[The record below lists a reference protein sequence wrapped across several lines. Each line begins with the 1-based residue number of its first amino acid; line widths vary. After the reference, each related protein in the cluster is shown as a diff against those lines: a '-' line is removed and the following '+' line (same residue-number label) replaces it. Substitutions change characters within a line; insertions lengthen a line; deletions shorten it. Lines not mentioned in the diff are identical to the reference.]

1 MSISRRGGGIGRR
14 AGLKIRFRK
23 EWGFDSPPRH
33 QGIKIPVKRLGFF
46 YVHQAVMRVQYVQ
59 NKPVQLIELE
69 YQRLMRCATS

>member
-1 MSISRRGGGIGRR
+1 MI
-14 AGLKIRFRK
+14 IRF
-23 EWGFDSPPRH
+23 PPSH
-33 QGIKIPVKRLGFF
+33 QIQKIPVKRLGFF